1 MSTPHVLGPGTTALV
16 TGASRGIGALIAREI
31 ASHGGHVV
39 LSGRSVA
46 DLEAVASDLTAAG
59 ADVSFLPADLTE
71 PGAAQALVRTVERQ
85 RGGVDLLVNNAGG
98 DPLREF
104 HTMTIEENLRTLRL
118 NLVAPLELSY
128 AVLPGML
135 SRGRGH
141 IVNISAMAGRLAF
154 PYTEVYAAAKD
165 GLIGFTRVFR
175 SDYHAR
181 GVSAS
186 VLILGAIK
194 GELRTGPADD
204 GSGRAEGRRL
214 HGPGPVRGAGRGPGP
229 CRRTGPSWS
238 SCPGPGPPGEGGHGL
253 LPCAGTRDEPG
264 GRDQGDHAEDHRT
277 AGLGYG
283 RRSDGHR
290 PRWPS
295 PGRRR
300 CTAGWSQMAD
310 GGDLDAPITGVTV
323 FRDGARVQRTGT
335 VSLPPGPRTVI
346 VSDLPAGVD
355 PASVRVAAR
364 GPGLARLAVEVHRRY
379 RTDPLREETCAA
391 LRLGGGPAAR
401 TMRECRPLDD
411 ERRPR
416 SRRAWTSPATCP
428 RQRPRRWPA
437 RSASA
442 APATMTWPRWPGTC
456 PPIPR
461 QGATLGRRREISA
474 RRRMGRS
481 AGNSSSGR
489 GSAW

>member
-46 DLEAVASDLTAAG
+46 ELEAVASDLTAAG

-71 PGAAQALVRTVERQ
+71 PGAAEALVRAVERQ

-194 GELRTGPADD
+194 G
-204 GSGRAEGRRL
+204 
-214 HGPGPVRGAGRGPGP
+214 AGQGQRMM
-229 CRRTGPSWS
+229 
-238 SCPGPGPPGEGGHGL
+238 
-253 LPCAGTRDEPG
+253 DE
-264 GRDQGDHAEDHRT
+264 
-277 AGLGYG
+277 AGLKGAAY
-283 RRSDGHR
+283 
-290 PRWPS
+290 
-295 PGRRR
+295 
-300 CTAGWSQMAD
+300 MA
-310 GGDLDAPITGVTV
+310 
-323 FRDGARVQRTGT
+323 
-335 VSLPPGPRTVI
+335 
-346 VSDLPAGVD
+346 
-355 PASVRVAAR
+355 
-364 GPGLARLAVEVHRRY
+364 
-379 RTDPLREETCAA
+379 
-391 LRLGGGPAAR
+391 
-401 TMRECRPLDD
+401 
-411 ERRPR
+411 
-416 SRRAWTSPATCP
+416 
-428 RQRPRRWPA
+428 PA
-437 RSASA
+437 RSVARAVVGAVQKDRTELVIMPGPARLMRAVMDYFPALGPAMNRAVGTRATIRKIIEQRDSDTGA
-442 APATMTWPRWPGTC
+442 AV
-456 PPIPR
+456 
-461 QGATLGRRREISA
+461 RR
-474 RRRMGRS
+474 
-481 AGNSSSGR
+481 
-489 GSAW
+489 